1 MISSRSLSVRWQ
13 SPKEENGIILTYVI
27 YYGRVGS
34 GERHSIVAMESERSK
49 NITNLKPYGNY
60 SIEMVANTSVGYG
73 EKSDLKFART
83 NEAGML
89 VKCKNYYSSKL
100 IKLTL
105 LQINVWYLS
114 YLNDPE
120 KKLDIPE
127 Q

>member
-1 MISSRSLSVRWQ
+1 MFIGPTSPESVNVLVISSTSLSVRWQ

-34 GERHSIVAMESERSK
+34 DERHSIVAMESERSK

-89 VKCKNYYSSKL
+89 VKCKTIIQANLLNLLYSK
-100 IKLTL
+100 
-105 LQINVWYLS
+105 
-114 YLNDPE
+114 
-120 KKLDIPE
+120 
-127 Q
+127 